1 LWFETSEFNY
11 LLTKVFSIF
20 LMGIVIKIMD
30 DYMDQDIDA
39 IENQPNIYTALEQG
53 GLPYALLLFSLAC
66 IFDHITAVSLFL
78 SSFAV
83 GMVGNLTA
91 KMPSGLYG
99 YQESMVIVLLGLVIF
114 KIEML
119 SSLLIMAAIQLWDDL
134 MDYESDKIRKNNL
147 AFLLGKVEC
156 LLLAI
161 IFFLLTAYFDYTKAI
176 GSIITMHLILYI
188 IKILLD
194 NQYKITT

>member
-1 LWFETSEFNY
+1 
-11 LLTKVFSIF
+11 
-20 LMGIVIKIMD
+20 
-30 DYMDQDIDA
+30 
-39 IENQPNIYTALEQG
+39 
-53 GLPYALLLFSLAC
+53 
-66 IFDHITAVSLFL
+66 
-78 SSFAV
+78 
-83 GMVGNLTA
+83 
-91 KMPSGLYG
+91 
-99 YQESMVIVLLGLVIF
+99 MVIVLLGLVIF